1 MKITNHKRRKGYFH
15 YQKEILNTISEPA
28 SFINHKFNYV
38 FVNTAFNL
46 FYNVETSEIIG
57 KTAEDL
63 WGKKTF
69 KKAIK
74 PSMEK
79 CLKGESVRIQFEGE
93 IPNGPYKIL
102 ELNFYPHRKSNG
114 TIDGIISTSKDIT
127 EQKKAEKELRQNEAR
142 LKELNTT
149 KDKLFSI
156 IGHDL
161 KGPLNNI
168 LGFSELI
175 EEGYDN
181 LTCEQV
187 KKYNRLIYKLS
198 KNVSELL
205 ENLLTWSRAQRD
217 KLVYN
222 PQNISLRF
230 VVERCFGLLE
240 NHAENKQIKLVNEVP
255 SDTLVFADEEMVT
268 TVIRNLVSNAVK
280 FTKSGGTITILA
292 KNIDGAVIT
301 EVRDTG
307 VGIPKERMKQL
318 FKPDVNHSGV
328 GTDGEKGTGLGL
340 IICKDFVEKNEGEI
354 WVNSTPDEGTSFYIL
369 LPTNKTE
376 E

>member
-28 SFINHKFNYV
+28 SFINSKLKYV
-38 FVNTAFNL
+38 FVNTAFNN
-46 FYNVETSEIIG
+46 FYNIETSEIIG
-57 KTAEDL
+57 KTVADL
-63 WGKKTF
+63 WGQEKF
-69 KKAIK
+69 NKAIK
-74 PSMEK
+74 SPMEK
-79 CLKGESVRIQFEGE
+79 CLKGESVCLHYEGE
-93 IPNGPYKIL
+93 IPGGLYKIL
-102 ELNFYPHRKSNG
+102 ELNFYPHHQSNG
-114 TIDGIISTSKDIT
+114 KIDGIIATSKDIT
-127 EQKKAEKELRQNEAR
+127 EQKQAEKALKQSEAR

-175 EEGYDN
+175 NEGYED
-181 LTCEQV
+181 LSGEQIR
-187 KKYNRLIYKLS
+187 KYNRLIYTLS

-217 KLVYN
+217 KLIHS

-230 VVERCFGLLE
+230 IVERCFGLLE
-240 NHAENKQIKLVNEVP
+240 NQAENKKIRLENQVP
-255 SDTLVFADEEMVT
+255 SDTVIFADEEMIT

-280 FTKSGGTITILA
+280 FTKAGGTITLLS

-307 VGIPKERMKQL
+307 IGIQKNRIKLL
-318 FKPDVNHSGV
+318 FKPDVNHTNV

-354 WVNSTPDEGTSFYIL
+354 WVNSTPDKGTSFYVL
-369 LPTNKTE
+369 LPSGKNVE
-376 E
+376 